1 MKNNTINN
9 MILFLQSK
17 KINGYDCHDCHVL
30 SLIGGEKGITLL
42 SVGILRNSDLWSL
55 YKFLKDNKVT
65 KLIFLPCSKEQL
77 SSDE

>member
-9 MILFLQSK
+9 MIIFWQSK

-42 SVGILRNSDLWSL
+42 SVGILKNSDL
-55 YKFLKDNKVT
+55 
-65 KLIFLPCSKEQL
+65 
-77 SSDE
+77 